1 MRTFL
6 RLSVF
11 KLSVPFCS
19 LFALPILLSLSSS
32 TLAAEYSCESFI
44 GSFANKPDGEAALKV
59 VKDGNGFAAL
69 APGDA
74 PDSWERMPLQ
84 VGLPDEVKNEMLAE
98 GGKVTPLKCALRG
111 EGFVLWQFA
120 DGSPDNPSES
130 ESRSRSKYPKKTPYM
145 MFIHDGFA
153 AGESGLYRVTTQ
165 D

>member
-6 RLSVF
+6 RLPVSQISLPFSSLVA
-11 KLSVPFCS
+11 VPL
-19 LFALPILLSLSSS
+19 LFSLSSS
-32 TLAAEYSCESFI
+32 ILAFEYSCESFI

-84 VGLPDEVKNEMLAE
+84 VGLPEGLMNEMLAE
-98 GGKVTPLKCALRG
+98 GGKVTPLKCALWG
-111 EGFVLWQFA
+111 EGFVLRQFA
-120 DGSPDNPSES
+120 PGSSDNPSES
-130 ESRSRSKYPKKTPYM
+130 ESRSRSKYPQKTPYM